1 MIADMIKTTQRTSF
15 TDKTTT
21 RKLLSMAMLEKLY
34 PWLLLAAIFWLVW
47 QLSQAFWLIIAP
59 PKAPALSPVPLQPN
73 VVAQSTNTNAL
84 DFFAQPSAPQAAAVP
99 PPDIKVVGVTVA
111 TPESQSYA
119 ILTANGK
126 TLSYR
131 INDMIDGSNYKL
143 VKVTSTFVMVADAS
157 GQTSKVPF
165 GQPFSLDQSDDIRA
179 KAQANGATGLS
190 DETVGQAASPTLS
203 SPVPQT
209 NGIAPVITGDPH
221 DREDPAP
228 TGNTAPSNSAPSNSA
243 PSNSTG
249 ASGGTKSAI
258 GGAIQ
263 GLQQNASGYLS
274 QMGVAA
280 TGQGYLV
287 TDAMSAGLKNRLG
300 LQTGD
305 KVISVNGQNVGQN
318 PTQDAQLLRQVQQS
332 GQAQIQVQRGDQV
345 VTVRQSF

>member
-1 MIADMIKTTQRTSF
+1 
-15 TDKTTT
+15 
-21 RKLLSMAMLEKLY
+21 MAVVEKLY

-47 QLSQAFWLIIAP
+47 QLSQAIWLMVAP
-59 PKAPALSPVPLQPN
+59 SKAPALTPVPLQPN
-73 VVAQSTNTNAL
+73 LVAQSANSNAL
-84 DFFAQPSAPQAAAVP
+84 DFFAQPTAPQAPAAT
-99 PPDIKVVGVTVA
+99 PPDIKVVGVTIA

-131 INDMIDGSNYKL
+131 INDMIDGSGYKL
-143 VKVTSTFVMVADAS
+143 VKVAADFVMVADAS
-157 GQTSKVPF
+157 GQISKVPF
-165 GQPFSLDQSDDIRA
+165 GQPFFLDQSEAIRA
-179 KAQANGATGLS
+179 KAQANGAAG
-190 DETVGQAASPTLS
+190 VGNGSNMGQTPTPSLGGATPQAI
-203 SPVPQT
+203 
-209 NGIAPVITGDPH
+209 GGAPVATGDPH
-221 DREDPAP
+221 DREDSAP
-228 TGNTAPSNSAPSNSA
+228 NIAPSNAANTSPS
-243 PSNSTG
+243 G
-249 ASGGTKSAI
+249 ASSAI

-263 GLQQNASGYLS
+263 GLQQNAAGYLS

-305 KVISVNGQNVGQN
+305 KVLSVNGQNVGQN
-318 PTQDAQLLRQVQQS
+318 PTQDAQLLRQVQQA

>member
-1 MIADMIKTTQRTSF
+1 MIKITNRTSL
-15 TDKTTT
+15 TNKTATS
-21 RKLLSMAMLEKLY
+21 KPLPMAIPMAIIEKLY
-34 PWLLLAAIFWLVW
+34 PWLLLVAIFWLVW
-47 QLSQAFWLIIAP
+47 QLSQAMWLIVAP
-59 PKAPALSPVPLQPN
+59 PKAPALTPVPLQPN
-73 VVAQSTNTNAL
+73 LVAQSSNGNAL
-84 DFFAQPSAPQAAAVP
+84 DFFAQPAAMQAQAAP

-131 INDMIDGSNYKL
+131 INDMIEGSNYKL
-143 VKVTSTFVMVADAS
+143 VKVTSDFIMVADAS

-165 GQPFSLDQSDDIRA
+165 GQPFSLDQSDAIRA
-179 KAQANGATGLS
+179 KAQANVATG
-190 DETVGQAASPTLS
+190 VGNGSGGGQSLAPTLNS
-203 SPVPQT
+203 TTPQPMAV
-209 NGIAPVITGDPH
+209 APVTTGDPN
-221 DREDPAP
+221 DRENPVANDS
-228 TGNTAPSNSAPSNSA
+228 TTNNSNTSQS
-243 PSNSTG
+243 G
-249 ASGGTKSAI
+249 AKSAI

-263 GLQQNASGYLS
+263 GLQQNSSGYLS

-318 PTQDAQLLRQVQQS
+318 PTQDAQLLRQVQQA

>member
-1 MIADMIKTTQRTSF
+1 MIADMIKATQRPSLSR
-15 TDKTTT
+15 KTTT
-21 RKLLSMAMLEKLY
+21 GKFVPMAVVEKLY

-47 QLSQAFWLIIAP
+47 QLSQAIWLVVAP
-59 PKAPALSPVPLQPN
+59 PKAPALTPIPLQPN
-73 VVAQSTNTNAL
+73 LVAQSANSNAL
-84 DFFAQPSAPQAAAVP
+84 DFFAQPIAPQAPAAT
-99 PPDIKVVGVTVA
+99 PPDIKVVGVTIA

-131 INDMIDGSNYKL
+131 INDMIDGSGYKL
-143 VKVTSTFVMVADAS
+143 VKVAADFVMVADAS
-157 GQTSKVPF
+157 DQTSKVPF
-165 GQPFSLDQSDDIRA
+165 GQPFFLDQSEAIRA
-179 KAQANGATGLS
+179 KAQANGGAGVGNGSNMGQTPTPSLS
-190 DETVGQAASPTLS
+190 GAAPQAI
-203 SPVPQT
+203 
-209 NGIAPVITGDPH
+209 GGAPVATGDPH
-221 DREDPAP
+221 DREDSAP
-228 TGNTAPSNSAPSNSA
+228 TMATSNGANTSPS
-243 PSNSTG
+243 G
-249 ASGGTKSAI
+249 ASSAI

-305 KVISVNGQNVGQN
+305 KVLSVNGQNVGQN
-318 PTQDAQLLRQVQQS
+318 PAQDAQLLRQVQQA

>member
-1 MIADMIKTTQRTSF
+1 MIADMIKATQRPSLSR
-15 TDKTTT
+15 KTTT
-21 RKLLSMAMLEKLY
+21 GKFVPMAVVEKLY

-47 QLSQAFWLIIAP
+47 QLSQVIWLVVAP
-59 PKAPALSPVPLQPN
+59 PKAPALTPVPMQTNL
-73 VVAQSTNTNAL
+73 VAQSANSNAL
-84 DFFAQPSAPQAAAVP
+84 DFFAQPTAPQAPAAT
-99 PPDIKVVGVTVA
+99 PPDIKVVGVTIA

-131 INDMIDGSNYKL
+131 INDMIDGSGYKL
-143 VKVTSTFVMVADAS
+143 VKVAADFVIVADAS

-165 GQPFSLDQSDDIRA
+165 GQPFFLDQSEAIRA
-179 KAQANGATGLS
+179 KAQANGAAGVGNGSSMGQTPTPSLS
-190 DETVGQAASPTLS
+190 GAAPQAI
-203 SPVPQT
+203 
-209 NGIAPVITGDPH
+209 GGAPVATGDPH
-221 DREDPAP
+221 DREDSAP
-228 TGNTAPSNSAPSNSA
+228 TMATSNAANTSPS
-243 PSNSTG
+243 G
-249 ASGGTKSAI
+249 ASSAI

-305 KVISVNGQNVGQN
+305 KVLSVNGQNVGQN
-318 PTQDAQLLRQVQQS
+318 PTQDAQLLRQVQQA

>member
-1 MIADMIKTTQRTSF
+1 MIADMIKATQRTSLSG
-15 TDKTTT
+15 KTTT
-21 RKLLSMAMLEKLY
+21 GKLVPMAVVEKLY

-47 QLSQAFWLIIAP
+47 QLSQAIWLVVAP
-59 PKAPALSPVPLQPN
+59 PKAPALTPVPLQTN
-73 VVAQSTNTNAL
+73 LVAQSANSNAL
-84 DFFAQPSAPQAAAVP
+84 DFFAQPTAPQAPAAT
-99 PPDIKVVGVTVA
+99 PPDIKVVGVTIA

-131 INDMIDGSNYKL
+131 INDMIDGSGYKL
-143 VKVTSTFVMVADAS
+143 VKVAADFVIVADAS

-165 GQPFSLDQSDDIRA
+165 GQPFFLDQSEAIRA
-179 KAQANGATGLS
+179 KAQANGAAG
-190 DETVGQAASPTLS
+190 VGNGSNMGQTLTPSLGGAAPQAIGGAL
-203 SPVPQT
+203 V
-209 NGIAPVITGDPH
+209 ATGDPH
-221 DREDPAP
+221 DRED
-228 TGNTAPSNSAPSNSA
+228 SAPNMATSNGANTSPSA
-243 PSNSTG
+243 
-249 ASGGTKSAI
+249 ASSAI

-305 KVISVNGQNVGQN
+305 KVLSVNGQNVGQN
-318 PTQDAQLLRQVQQS
+318 PTQDAQLLRQVQQA

>member
-1 MIADMIKTTQRTSF
+1 MIADMIKATQRTSLSR
-15 TDKTTT
+15 KTTT
-21 RKLLSMAMLEKLY
+21 GKFVPMAVVEKLY

-47 QLSQAFWLIIAP
+47 QLSQAIWLLVAP
-59 PKAPALSPVPLQPN
+59 PKPPALTPIPLQTN
-73 VVAQSTNTNAL
+73 LVAQSANSNAL
-84 DFFAQPSAPQAAAVP
+84 DFFAQPTAPQAPAAT
-99 PPDIKVVGVTVA
+99 PPDIKVVGVTIA

-131 INDMIDGSNYKL
+131 INDMIDGSGYKL
-143 VKVTSTFVMVADAS
+143 VKVAADFVMVADAS
-157 GQTSKVPF
+157 GQISKVPF
-165 GQPFSLDQSDDIRA
+165 GQPFFLDQSEAIRA
-179 KAQANGATGLS
+179 KAQANGAAG
-190 DETVGQAASPTLS
+190 VGNGSNMGQTPTPSLGGAAPQAIS
-203 SPVPQT
+203 
-209 NGIAPVITGDPH
+209 GAPVATGDPH
-221 DREDPAP
+221 DREDSAP
-228 TGNTAPSNSAPSNSA
+228 TIAPSNGANTSPSAAN
-243 PSNSTG
+243 
-249 ASGGTKSAI
+249 SAI

-305 KVISVNGQNVGQN
+305 KVLSVNGQNVGQN
-318 PTQDAQLLRQVQQS
+318 PTQDAQLLRQVQQA